1 MKISQIY
8 NLNKSQAELD
18 FVDIDTNEDL
28 PLFLDPFFL
37 GKKQDNWSIDATLT
51 LRSFFQRIIDLIRNG
66 NQNDAKELFDHLH
79 EPNSTC
85 LGMSIGNPRGRG
97 VGNQDTD
104 KIYDSL
110 LRSRAIQTGLIQ
122 DIEDNILFVD
132 NFGKDK
138 LSDMTTNIIT
148 SHLISY
154 TQNQCK
160 LHNIPLIPGISSD
173 YFWNRQTDEWDFEHT
188 EMLVV
193 NGRKILLVPKGI
205 VSFCKGYT
213 PDKYYNHFVL
223 EYLQNE
229 NLRLQ
234 TALVQRKNNGAY
246 FVTKK
251 SIKEINPQSKDFLR
265 RFTLQH
271 PEVLEQFKDETDIN
285 SLTNIDIVDID
296 IRQITLDLIV
306 RLQSIPSGNDSAS
319 DFHNIIIGI
328 LELVFYPHLINPIK
342 EREIHEGRK
351 RIDITFDNAA
361 KNGILYRLS
370 ENYRIPCPFI
380 FIECKNYSRD
390 IVNPELDQIGG
401 RFSVN
406 RGQVGFII
414 CRQIDDFQLFINRCR
429 DTYRDGRGLIIP
441 LVDNDII
448 QLLHNYDNWN
458 TAFTEKFLT
467 DRIREIT
474 IN

>member
-1 MKISQIY
+1 MKISTIF

-51 LRSFFQRIIDLIRNG
+51 LRSFFQRVIDLIRNG
-66 NQNDAKELFDHLH
+66 NENNAKELFEHLH

-148 SHLISY
+148 SHLITY

-160 LHNIPLIPGISSD
+160 LHNIPLTTGISSD
-173 YFWNRQTDEWDFEHT
+173 YFWNRQTDEWEIEHT

-193 NGRKILLVPKGI
+193 NERKILLVPKGI

-234 TALVQRKNNGAY
+234 TALVQRKNNGAH

-251 SIKEINPQSKDFLR
+251 SLKEINPQSKDFLR

-271 PEVLEQFKDETDIN
+271 PEVLEQFKEKTDIN
-285 SLTNIDIVDID
+285 SLTNIDITDID
-296 IRQITLDLIV
+296 ISQITQDLIA
-306 RLQSIPSGNDSAS
+306 RLQAIPSGNDSAS

-351 RIDITFDNAA
+351 RIDITFDNAS
-361 KNGILYRLS
+361 KNGIFYRLS
-370 ENYRIPCPFI
+370 QNHRIPCPFI
-380 FIECKNYSRD
+380 FIECKNYTRD
-390 IVNPELDQIGG
+390 LVNPELDQIGG

-414 CRQIDDFQLFINRCR
+414 CRQIDNFQLFMNRCK
-429 DTYRDGRGLIIP
+429 DTFRDGRGLIIP
-441 LVDNDII
+441 IVDNDII
-448 QLLHNYDNWN
+448 QLLQNYNNWN
-458 TAFTEKFLT
+458 TEYAERFLS

>member
-1 MKISQIY
+1 MKISEIY

-18 FVDIDTNEDL
+18 FVNIDTNEDL

-37 GKKQDNWSIDATLT
+37 GKKQDNWSVDATLT
-51 LRSFFQRIIDLIRNG
+51 LRSFFQRVIDLIRNG
-66 NQNDAKELFDHLH
+66 NENEAKELFDHLH

-85 LGMSIGNPRGRG
+85 LGMSVGNPRGRG

-148 SHLISY
+148 SHLITY

-160 LHNIPLIPGISSD
+160 LHNIPLTPGISSD
-173 YFWNRQTDEWDFEHT
+173 YFWNRSTDEWEIEHT
-188 EMLVV
+188 EMLVI
-193 NGRKILLVPKGI
+193 NGRKILLIPKGI

-234 TALVQRKNNGAY
+234 TALVQRKNNGVH

-271 PEVLEQFKDETDIN
+271 PEVLEQFKNETDIN
-285 SLTNIDIVDID
+285 SLTNIEITDID
-296 IRQITLDLIV
+296 ITQITENLII
-306 RLQSIPSGNDSAS
+306 RLQAIPSGTDSAS

-361 KNGILYRLS
+361 KNGIFYRLS
-370 ENYRIPCPFI
+370 ENLRIPCSYI

-390 IVNPELDQIGG
+390 IVNPEIDQISG
-401 RFSVN
+401 RFSFN

-414 CRQIDDFQLFINRCR
+414 CRHIDNFQLFMNRCR
-429 DTYRDGRGLIIP
+429 DTFRDGRGLIIP
-441 LVDNDII
+441 IVDNDII
-448 QLLHNYDNWN
+448 QLLQNYNNWN
-458 TAFTEKFLT
+458 TAFTEKFLS

>member
-1 MKISQIY
+1 MKISEIY
-8 NLNKSQAELD
+8 NLNKSQAEID
-18 FVDIDTNEDL
+18 FVDIDTSEDL

-51 LRSFFQRIIDLIRNG
+51 LRSFFQCVIDLIRSG
-66 NQNDAKELFDHLH
+66 NENDAKELFEHLH

-97 VGNQDTD
+97 VGNQDAD
-104 KIYDSL
+104 KIYENL

-148 SHLISY
+148 YHLIIY

-160 LHNIPLIPGISSD
+160 LHNIPLSQGISSG
-173 YFWNRQTDEWDFEHT
+173 YFWNRRSNEWEIEHT
-188 EMLVV
+188 EMLIVDEH
-193 NGRKILLVPKGI
+193 KILLVPKGI

-229 NLRLQ
+229 HLRLNS
-234 TALVQRKNNGAY
+234 TLVQRRNNGVN

-251 SIKEINPQSKDFLR
+251 SLKDFNPQSKEFLR
-265 RFTLQH
+265 RFTREH
-271 PEVLEQFKDETDIN
+271 PEVLGQFKNQTDIN
-285 SLTNIDIVDID
+285 SLTNFEITDID
-296 IRQITLDLIV
+296 ITQVIQNLIR
-306 RLQSIPSGNDSAS
+306 RLKAVPSGSDSAS
-319 DFHNIIIGI
+319 DFHNIMIGI

-342 EREIHEGRK
+342 EREIHDGRK

-361 KNGILYRLS
+361 KNGIFYRLS
-370 ENYRIPCPFI
+370 ENFKIPCPFI

-390 IVNPELDQIGG
+390 IVNPELDQISG

-406 RGQVGFII
+406 RGKIGFII
-414 CRQIDDFQLFINRCR
+414 CRHINDFQLFMDRCKDTFR
-429 DTYRDGRGLIIP
+429 DDRGLIIP

-448 QLLHNYDNWN
+448 LLLQNYDNWN
-458 TAFTEKFLT
+458 TEFTEKFLS
-467 DRIREIT
+467 DRIREI
-474 IN
+474 IIS